1 VSFIVRVIPPLRL
14 RQPVLE
20 IAVRLPGVPSPQA
33 LARAESASRIGACHE
48 ISAALLTDSR
58 RRVCGLV
65 AISRALIAKRLVQ
78 VRVEPRQRL
87 KRGPARADQL
97 GRWALARSYRASAHG
112 RSIGTVPSGS
122 YDLWARLRRAPVG
135 PLLGSPR
142 RAPARPP
149 SPALAAAHVVDL
161 GGSLRPWRP
170 PPDCRLTNAQ
180 IVVTLDERLGGRDA
194 RFCGNSICGAA
205 VAPEELGAV
214 T

>member
-1 VSFIVRVIPPLRL
+1 LFAWYHHFVLDSPPLK
-14 RQPVLE
+14 
-20 IAVRLPGVPSPQA
+20 LPFACPECHRPEHWREQN
-33 LARAESASRIGACHE
+33 RPAESVRAMKSRPHCSQIAG
-48 ISAALLTDSR
+48 

-78 VRVEPRQRL
+78 VGVEPRQRL